1 MTDDA
6 AWQRTIDRLLE
17 RGAERGC
24 IELSQVEDVVE
35 ELELDDDATAALFAR
50 LDDDEIEVRDNC
62 GHPAPES
69 TYSNGE
75 VVGMTT
81 DTVRLYLDE
90 IGKFPLLT
98 ADEEVELAK
107 RVEAG
112 DREAKE
118 RMIQSNLR
126 LVVHFA
132 KRYQNQGL
140 SLLDLIQEGVFGLN
154 RAVEKFDWRR
164 GYKFSTYG
172 AWWIRQS
179 IHRALQKQSRT
190 IKLPVHLAEL
200 EHRVSRVERELT
212 DRLSRAA
219 SDEELASAAR
229 ITVQQLQR
237 LRDAAR
243 VVTSLDAPIGESSE
257 ATFGEL
263 VACEP
268 STIEETLHVSLGQ
281 ASLRRAVAALP
292 EPDRDVI
299 RLRYGLD
306 GGEPWSIAAIARQ
319 LELSQ
324 RRVSR
329 IEARALA
336 RLSVEREVEAL
347 RETG

>member
-1 MTDDA
+1 MSDDA
-6 AWQRTIDRLLE
+6 ARQRTIDRLLE

-24 IELSQVEDVVE
+24 IELSHVEDVVE

-50 LDDDEIEVRDNC
+50 LDDEAIEVEDNC
-62 GHPAPES
+62 GHPAPQS

-98 ADEEVELAK
+98 ADEEVALAK

-112 DREAKE
+112 DSEAKQ

-140 SLLDLIQEGVFGLN
+140 SLLDLIQEGVFGLT

-179 IHRALQKQSRT
+179 IQRALQKQSRT

-200 EHRVSRVERELT
+200 EHRVARVERELT
-212 DRLSRAA
+212 DRLSRPP

-229 ITVQQLQR
+229 ITVQQLQN

-243 VVTSLDAPIGESSE
+243 VVTSLDAPVSESSE

-263 VACEP
+263 VAGEP
-268 STIEETLHVSLGQ
+268 STIEETLHVSLQQ

-292 EPDRDVI
+292 APDRDVI

-306 GGEPWSIAAIARQ
+306 GGEPSSIAAVARR

-324 RRVSR
+324 RRVSS